1 MCEINEIGSRL
12 RELREA
18 SDYTVER
25 LAAELRVD
33 PEVYR
38 NYEQDGKDI
47 PIMKWPT
54 NLGWTSPRS

>member
-1 MCEINEIGSRL
+1 MSEINEIGPRL

-25 LAAELRVD
+25 LAAELKVD

-38 NYEQDGKDI
+38 
-47 PIMKWPT
+47 PT
-54 NLGWTSPRS
+54 SRTERTFPSA